1 MNARWQPLLTLVLL
15 IISAGL
21 TLHTE
26 TSVARPIQTK
36 DAETLLK
43 DTGCL
48 KCHSVDKPGF
58 GPSYHDVAQRYK
70 NKENARADLIKSVR
84 DGSKGKWTELT
95 GGAPMP
101 PHSARLSAAEIER
114 LVDWILAR

>member
-1 MNARWQPLLTLVLL
+1 MNACWQTLLIVALM

-21 TLHTE
+21 ALHTE
-26 TSVARPIQTK
+26 VSEAMPIQAK
-36 DAETLLK
+36 DAETLAK

-48 KCHSVDKPGF
+48 KCHSVDKHVV
-58 GPSYHDVAQRYK
+58 GPAYQDVAQKYK
-70 NKENARADLIKSVR
+70 NRENARADLIKSVR

-101 PHSARLSAAEIER
+101 PHSARLSEAEIER

>member
-1 MNARWQPLLTLVLL
+1 MNTRWLILIPVLL
-15 IISAGL
+15 IFSAGL
-21 TLHTE
+21 TLNTQSSE
-26 TSVARPIQTK
+26 AVPLQAK
-36 DAETLLK
+36 DAETLAK

-48 KCHSVDKPGF
+48 KCHSVDKQVF

-70 NKENARADLIKSVR
+70 NQANARADLIKSVR
-84 DGSKGKWTELT
+84 DGSKGKWADRT

-101 PHSARLSAAEIER
+101 PHSARLSAEEIAQ

>member
-1 MNARWQPLLTLVLL
+1 MNLRWPTFLVIILM

-21 TLHTE
+21 TLQTQ
-26 TSVARPIQTK
+26 TSRAVPVQAK
-36 DAETLLK
+36 DPETLAK

-48 KCHSVDKPGF
+48 QCHGVDKQVV
-58 GPSYHDVAQRYK
+58 GPSYRDVAEKYK
-70 NKENARADLIKSVR
+70 NRENARADLIKSVR
-84 DGSKGKWTELT
+84 DGSKGKWTDLT

-101 PHSARLSAAEIER
+101 PHSARLSAEEIER